1 MSPPYFDWLA
11 SIYERLVSPPD
22 PSQLR
27 GRLGLPV
34 AGALLEVGGGTGRAA
49 GPLRPLIGRL
59 VISDLSAPMLRE
71 ARAKCDGRVA
81 QSYAETLPWAEA
93 SFERVLVVDA
103 LHHFRDQRAAV
114 SELWRVLKPGGRLVL
129 EEVDVTRLSGRLIAL
144 AEKLALMGSHF
155 YTPQEIVT
163 MVSDWSPA
171 TQVDADGQGTVW
183 VTADKPAR

>member
-1 MSPPYFDWLA
+1 
-11 SIYERLVSPPD
+11 
-22 PSQLR
+22 
-27 GRLGLPV
+27 
-34 AGALLEVGGGTGRAA
+34 
-49 GPLRPLIGRL
+49 
-59 VISDLSAPMLRE
+59 
-71 ARAKCDGRVA
+71 VA
-81 QSYAETLPWAEA
+81 QSHAETLPWAEA

-129 EEVDVTRLSGRLIAL
+129 EEVDVTRLRGRLIAL

-171 TQVDADGQGTVW
+171 TEVDADGHGTIW